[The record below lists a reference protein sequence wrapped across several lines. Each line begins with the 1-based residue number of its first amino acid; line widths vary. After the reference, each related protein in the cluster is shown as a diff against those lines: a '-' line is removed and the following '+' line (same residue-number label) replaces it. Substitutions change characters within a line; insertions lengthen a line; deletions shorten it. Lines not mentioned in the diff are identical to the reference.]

1 MIAAWLANPEAQLL
15 RLLFASLRT
24 GAALALLPGIGAM
37 LLPLRARIGLSAVV
51 GLLVLGVM
59 PIEVP
64 IDMLS
69 PTGLLGIAGELV
81 IGATA
86 GVVLQ
91 LVFAAAA
98 VAGELLSQSM
108 GLGFATMLD
117 PAGMTSPVVA
127 SFLGLLL
134 WLVFLGLDGHLQL
147 IGMLVDSYRT
157 LPPGSDPLAHA
168 GDIAALGG
176 VAFSAG
182 LMLALPVAAVL
193 LLVNLLLAVVSRS
206 APQLNIFSIGF
217 PTLMVA
223 GLLTLPVALPA
234 MTGTMAHTV
243 ERGLDEL
250 RALYET

>member
-1 MIAAWLANPEAQLL
+1 MIAAWPANPEAQLL

-59 PIEVP
+59 PIAVP
-64 IDMLS
+64 ADMLS
-69 PTGLLGIAGELV
+69 PAGLLGVAGELV
-81 IGATA
+81 IGGAA
-86 GVVLQ
+86 GIVLQ

-147 IGMLVDSYRT
+147 LALLVDSYRT
-157 LPPGSDPLAHA
+157 LPPGSDPL
-168 GDIAALGG
+168 G
-176 VAFSAG
+176 
-182 LMLALPVAAVL
+182 
-193 LLVNLLLAVVSRS
+193 NR
-206 APQLNIFSIGF
+206 
-217 PTLMVA
+217 
-223 GLLTLPVALPA
+223 
-234 MTGTMAHTV
+234 
-243 ERGLDEL
+243 
-250 RALYET
+250 

>member
-59 PIEVP
+59 PIAVP
-64 IDMLS
+64 ADMLS
-69 PTGLLGIAGELV
+69 PAGRLGVAGELV
-81 IGATA
+81 IGGAA
-86 GVVLQ
+86 GIVLQ

-147 IGMLVDSYRT
+147 LALLVDSYRT

-168 GDIAALGG
+168 GDIAAFGG
-176 VAFSAG
+176 LAFSAG

-223 GLLTLPVALPA
+223 GLLTLPLALPA

-250 RALYET
+250 RGVYGG